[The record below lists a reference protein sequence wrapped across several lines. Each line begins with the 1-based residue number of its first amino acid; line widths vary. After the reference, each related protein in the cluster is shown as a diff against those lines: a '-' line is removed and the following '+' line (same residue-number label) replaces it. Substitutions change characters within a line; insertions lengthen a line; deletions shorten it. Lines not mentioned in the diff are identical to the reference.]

1 VWFIRSIIP
10 QDRVRF
16 VRNHLRRGARFSSS
30 SSRAADDDSVDE
42 SAKQAALRSDNTVR
56 RFTETYLRHDG
67 VFLLRLIAHNTNG
80 ITTTEITRELWDLW
94 YDVHHQ
100 QIQQQQQPAHL
111 KGIEANEFMPF
122 NDDRTTD

>member
-1 VWFIRSIIP
+1 
-10 QDRVRF
+10 